1 MTGRATGR
9 VMLIGLVLV
18 TAGSTALAGDRIFRI
33 EDPRGDDYGD
43 GSVVYPEV
51 SDWQPGD
58 LDVVRFEAEAATGGT
73 EFSVR
78 FARNVREPDR
88 RPLDG
93 YVMLTDLA
101 QYGFYNLNVDIY
113 IDIDREP
120 GSGRVTTLPGRG
132 AEIAPEFAWEK
143 VVALTPRPYTAS
155 STLQKIMVA
164 EAKREIKREQ
174 GTVRNADVDVAREQV
189 EVEVADDVYFP
200 NRIRVGG
207 PTIRFF
213 VPDTFLGQTASADWA
228 YTVVVTGCDL
238 MTSLQTADVGAGFVG
253 LPYSGLMV
261 LPVKAGGSRYTFGS
275 REPDVEMLPPI
286 IDLIVPEGA
295 KQEEVLRS
303 FDVLAE
309 KKAQL
314 PGVVPSAS

>member
-1 MTGRATGR
+1 MDGRALTQ
-9 VMLIGLVLV
+9 VAIVGLVMAL
-18 TAGSTALAGDRIFRI
+18 AGSVATAGDRIFRI
-33 EDPRGDDYGD
+33 EDPRGDDHGD
-43 GSVVYPEV
+43 GSVVYPEI

-58 LDVVRFEAEAATGGT
+58 LDIVRFEAEAVPGGT

-78 FARNVREPDR
+78 FSRNVKEPDR
-88 RPLDG
+88 RPVDG
-93 YVMLTDLA
+93 YVLLSDLA
-101 QYGFYNLNVDIY
+101 RFGFYNLNVDVY
-113 IDIDREP
+113 IDVDREP

-132 AEIAPEFAWEK
+132 AEIAPDFAWEK

-155 STLQKIMVA
+155 SALQRIMVA

-174 GTVRNADVDVAREQV
+174 GTVRNRDVDVAREQV
-189 EVEVADDVYFP
+189 EVEVSDDVYFP
-200 NRIRVGG
+200 NRIRVAG
-207 PTIRFF
+207 PTITFF
-213 VPDTFLGQTASADWA
+213 VPETFLGGTARADWG
-228 YTVVVTGCDL
+228 YVVAVTGCDL
-238 MTSLQTADVGAGFVG
+238 MTTLQTGDVGAGFVG
-253 LPYSGLMV
+253 LPFSGLMI

-309 KKAQL
+309 QKAQL
-314 PGVVPSAS
+314 PGVVPAG

>member
-1 MTGRATGR
+1 MDGRTMTR
-9 VMLIGLVLV
+9 VLVVCLVAGLV
-18 TAGSTALAGDRIFRI
+18 ASTAAARDPIFRI

-43 GSVVYPEV
+43 GSVVYPEI

-58 LDVVRFEAEAATGGT
+58 LDIVRFEAEAVTGGT
-73 EFSVR
+73 EFRVR

-101 QYGFYNLNVDIY
+101 QYGFYNLNVDVY

-132 AEIAPEFAWEK
+132 AEIATDFAWEK

-155 STLQKIMVA
+155 STLQRIMVA

-174 GTVRNADVDVAREQV
+174 GTVRNADVDIARDQV

-200 NRIRVGG
+200 NRIRVAG
-207 PTIRFF
+207 PTISFF
-213 VPDTFLGQTASADWA
+213 VPDTFLGRTASADWA

-238 MTSLQTADVGAGFVG
+238 MTSLQTADVGAGVVG
-253 LPYSGLMV
+253 LPFSGLMV
-261 LPVKAGGSRYTFGS
+261 LPVRAGGSRYTFGS

>member
-1 MTGRATGR
+1 MA
-9 VMLIGLVLV
+9 VVGLAALL
-18 TAGSTALAGDRIFRI
+18 AGSTASAGDRIFRI
-33 EDPRGDDYGD
+33 EDPRGDDHGD
-43 GSVVYPEV
+43 GSIVYPEI

-58 LDVVRFEAEAATGGT
+58 LDLVWFQAEAVSGGT

-78 FARNVREPDR
+78 FARNVKEPDR

-93 YVMLTDLA
+93 FVLLSDLA
-101 QYGFYNLNVDIY
+101 QYGFYNLNVDVY

-120 GSGRVTTLPGRG
+120 GSGRVTTLPGRE
-132 AEIAPEFAWEK
+132 AEIHPDFAWEK

-155 STLQKIMVA
+155 SVLQKIMIA

-200 NRIRVGG
+200 NRIRVAG
-207 PTIRFF
+207 PTIKFT
-213 VPDTFLGQTASADWA
+213 VPETFLGAPASADWA

-238 MTSLQTADVGAGFVG
+238 MTSLQTADIGAGLVG
-253 LPYSGLMV
+253 LPYSGLMI

-309 KKAQL
+309 QRARL
-314 PGVVPSAS
+314 LGVVPAAN